1 VVGYPTRYRIVLRGE
16 LSDRYRAEFGDMTF
30 ECAEGLTVLVGD
42 VADQSQLHGLLD
54 RVAQLGIE
62 LVAVGPATHEAAMLT
77 NGDRG

>member
-1 VVGYPTRYRIVLRGE
+1 
-16 LSDRYRAEFGDMTF
+16 
-30 ECAEGLTVLVGD
+30 VGD

-62 LVAVGPATHEAAMLT
+62 LVAVGPATDEATLLT